1 MALAAR
7 APARPVRLVTRAGM
21 TPPLRDGVGASA
33 VALPPGP
40 WSLLIDFLDHKFP
53 AVGRAAWQAR
63 MEQGDV
69 LGADGVALDVD
80 APFRAHAR
88 VFYFRSLP
96 AEAPIPFDEVVL
108 FRDDTLLV
116 VDKPHFL
123 PVIPAGRYLQ
133 ETLLVRLKRKLG
145 IETLA
150 PMHRIDRETAG
161 LVLFTIRPATRALYQ
176 ALFRDRAV
184 TKHYEAIAPWLP
196 ALQFP
201 MQVRSRLVDA
211 EHFMKMREIDGVPNA
226 ETRIELLEVRGAL
239 ARYALH
245 PSTGQR
251 HQLRVQMDALGIPIL
266 NDQIYPHHA
275 PELPPGALPDYSKP
289 LQLLAKSLEFTDP
302 LSGVPRRFESR
313 LALHFESS
321 GKSSG

>member
-1 MALAAR
+1 MTRTAISL
-7 APARPVRLVTRAGM
+7 PV
-21 TPPLRDGVGASA
+21 RDGVGASA

-40 WSLLIDFLDHKFP
+40 WPLLLDFLVYQFP
-53 AVGRAAWQAR
+53 AIGRDAWQAR
-63 MEQGDV
+63 MAQGDV
-69 LGADGVALDVD
+69 LDTAGVALD
-80 APFRAHAR
+80 AQSLYRAHTK

-123 PVIPAGRYLQ
+123 PVTPAGRYLQ
-133 ETLLVRLKRKLG
+133 QTLLVRLKRKLG

-161 LVLFTIRPATRALYQ
+161 LVLFTIQPATRAVYQ
-176 ALFRDRAV
+176 GLFRDRAV

-201 MQVRSRLVDA
+201 MQVRSRLIDA
-211 EHFMKMREIDGVPNA
+211 EHFMKMREVDGEPNA
-226 ETRIELLEVRGAL
+226 ETRIELLEVQGKL

-251 HQLRVQMDALGIPIL
+251 HQLRVQMEALGIPIL
-266 NDQIYPHHA
+266 HDRIYPHLL
-275 PELPPGALPDYSKP
+275 PEAASGMPPDYSKP

-302 LSGVPRRFESR
+302 LSGLPRHFDSRF
-313 LALHFESS
+313 ALHF
-321 GKSSG
+321 GTGCNDPL